1 MKKKYSGLLF
11 RQSISVYIQLFLDLI
26 GVGSFFW
33 FDKYVSDVEDVQL
46 SYSVV
51 PIVVSL
57 RLFTTSC
64 DFQHFQFLTVN
75 ICECFKR
82 VFRSV

>member
-1 MKKKYSGLLF
+1 MKMKKKYTGLLF

-57 RLFTTSC
+57 TVYDCLR
-64 DFQHFQFLTVN
+64 QHFQFLTVN
-75 ICECFKR
+75 IYECFKR